1 MYFHFSQMEL
11 SGLEIT
17 FRTLH
22 INMFA
27 SGFLRTSRR
36 VFPFPWV
43 NFAIV
48 GGGGGGGRGNSGTGA
63 GGGGGGG
70 AVLISTFQVS
80 LSTPYLAAV
89 GVGGVVSTLAGNS
102 SVFGYTAAG
111 GGNGGD
117 NNIVGSNGGCGGG
130 GGLGA
135 GGGSDRAGGTGI
147 APYGF
152 NGASSRGTIFNPN
165 PALASF
171 GGGGG
176 GAGEAAIDP
185 INSPYVNNGGNG
197 LGVRI
202 GNTLYQTFGGGGG
215 GGIGYG
221 NSSTVGGAGGVGG
234 GGAGGG
240 AYPAN
245 GTVNTGG
252 GGGGQGGAI
261 FSGFNTPST
270 GGTGVVLIWYA
281 GASRGT
287 IQSGT
292 GTTTT
297 FNSNTVHTLTSNAQ
311 IIFA

>member
-1 MYFHFSQMEL
+1 MEL
-11 SGLEIT
+11 NGSEIT
-17 FRTLH
+17 FRTSP

-27 SGFLRTSRR
+27 SGILRTSRR
-36 VFPFPWV
+36 VFPFPRV

-70 AVLISTFQVS
+70 GVLISTFQVS
-80 LSTPYLAAV
+80 LATPYAAVV
-89 GVGGVVSTLAGNS
+89 GVGGLVGASPILAGNS
-102 SVFGYTAAG
+102 SIFGFTVSG

-117 NNIVGSNGGCGGG
+117 ANLVGNTGGCGGG
-130 GGLGA
+130 GGIGA
-135 GGGSDRAGGTGI
+135 GGGSDRAGGAGI

-152 NGASSRGTIFNPN
+152 DGATSRGTIFNPN
-165 PALASF
+165 PSLVSL

-176 GAGEAAIDP
+176 GAGGNAVDP

-197 LGVRI
+197 LGVFI
-202 GNTLYQTFGGGGG
+202 GNALYQTFGGGGG
-215 GGIGYG
+215 GGNGYG
-221 NSSTVGGAGGVGG
+221 TSSTVAGAGGAGG

-240 AYPAN
+240 SYPAN

-252 GGGGQGGAI
+252 GGGGQGGSI

-281 GASRGT
+281 GVSRGT

-292 GTTTT
+292 GSTIS
-297 FNSNTVHTLTSNAQ
+297 FNSNTVHILTSNAQ
-311 IIFA
+311 ITFA